1 MLSRTGRPLAQVLFG
16 PIARACVK
24 IGISADAITIIG
36 TCATVI
42 LSLTLLPTNHLVI
55 GAILIAVVVIFDNLD
70 GQIARLTGTACP
82 WGAFLDS
89 TLDRIADGAIFA
101 GLLAWAYLHA
111 GEATKPWLLV
121 SLLAALV
128 LGSVV
133 PYARAR
139 AESIGVD
146 AAVGIA
152 ERADRIVIIGLST
165 ILVGAGLSE
174 WILVVAASYL
184 ALASCVTIVQRM
196 ACVWREKKASP
207 AQAAASKEEQ

>member
-16 PIARACVK
+16 PIARLAVK
-24 IGISADAITIIG
+24 AGISANVVTVVG
-36 TCATVI
+36 TCATVA
-42 LSLTLLPTNHLVI
+42 LSLTLLPTNHL
-55 GAILIAVVVIFDNLD
+55 ILGPLLITVVVIFDNLD
-70 GQIARLTGTACP
+70 GQIARLTGSSSP

-101 GLLAWAYLHA
+101 GMTAWAYLHA
-111 GEATKPWLLV
+111 QTAPKPWLLI

-146 AAVGIA
+146 ASVGIA
-152 ERADRIVIIGLST
+152 ERADRLIIIGIAAL
-165 ILVGAGLSE
+165 LVGCGLSQ
-174 WILVVAASYL
+174 WIIVAAASYL

-196 ACVWREKKASP
+196 MCVWREKKTAP
-207 AQAAASKEEQ
+207 EEEIVEE